1 MRSSGL
7 SITKT
12 LALLGIPL
20 GKPSE
25 SISKLRSFKS
35 FFLPSSSSPGVE
47 VSSCG
52 GCSVLHVRILLFVLI
67 IIVGRP
73 NRRRYRYYTLSPH
86 TSPQLSFLFLVEA
99 VFVFVFTYYL
109 EYIYIPISSDFSFFR
124 FEISEL
130 PSFLFPFLLAVG
142 HTV

>member
-1 MRSSGL
+1 MRQAAQQL
-7 SITKT
+7 FCLLINF
-12 LALLGIPL
+12 LRLLLLG
-20 GKPSE
+20 
-25 SISKLRSFKS
+25 S